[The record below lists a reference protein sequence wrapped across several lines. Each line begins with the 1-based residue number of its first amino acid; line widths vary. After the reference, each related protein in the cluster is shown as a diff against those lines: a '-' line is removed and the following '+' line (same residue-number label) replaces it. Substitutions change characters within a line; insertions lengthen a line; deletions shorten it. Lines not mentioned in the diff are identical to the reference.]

1 MVQSG
6 DSPVDYKN
14 LFNREFINVWMTK
27 MQDAGREAG
36 TIKTYLGSL
45 VHFYNFVVISGD
57 PRFDENDY
65 NKINKMK
72 TVIKVWCK
80 TLWKAIERR
89 KYEKQIEDMK
99 RFPTGEQVCNFDK
112 CDLAKEA
119 INILKAFVA
128 DRSLKLNRKSYCLI
142 RDCLIAQV
150 LFDNASRPAA
160 ISNMT
165 LGEFKSSVSQNDGI
179 VVRVLHHKNDYKGPA
194 NITFQHEVYKRVQM
208 YINFVRQ
215 RLPDVNVRDC
225 DPVFLSFNGSKMDS
239 SMITTQFSSF
249 WNRGLGLPIEDR
261 MIPTVVQ
268 KYTTTMIH
276 NLNPSAKQ
284 DTADVLCHTL
294 RQANETYLCQEKQNK
309 ASSSTKVIRATQ
321 RITDK
326 NSIDTIVD
334 ELFEKEI
341 KDKNIKITKS
351 LVDEKLYCD
360 ERFSEIVNQPTKSK
374 QVLDSV
380 RYKKVKFEQRENQE
394 VQTNE
399 NNIYYENNF
408 KEIYEKR
415 QRKDYTSSEVDAIY
429 MYLGDYIYSQCK
441 IERVV
446 FENYVRGIPE
456 FEFVF
461 KKFGINSLITKIR
474 TERKSPRPKNI

>member
-1 MVQSG
+1 MKNDLLSSRESESDDQSDKDFEDIEQPFILSSLEEDIFINKFSDWLYSNDGGKKPRSTCSKHKSTIMSMVRSG

-72 TVIKVWCK
+72 TVIKVWCQ

-128 DRSLKLNRKSYCLI
+128 DRSLILNRKSYCLI

-165 LGEFKSSVSQNDGI
+165 LGEFKSSVSQNDAI

-208 YINFVRQ
+208 YINFVCQ

-239 SMITTQFSSF
+239 SMITT
-249 WNRGLGLPIEDR
+249 
-261 MIPTVVQ
+261 
-268 KYTTTMIH
+268 
-276 NLNPSAKQ
+276 
-284 DTADVLCHTL
+284 
-294 RQANETYLCQEKQNK
+294 
-309 ASSSTKVIRATQ
+309 
-321 RITDK
+321 
-326 NSIDTIVD
+326 
-334 ELFEKEI
+334 
-341 KDKNIKITKS
+341 
-351 LVDEKLYCD
+351 
-360 ERFSEIVNQPTKSK
+360 
-374 QVLDSV
+374 
-380 RYKKVKFEQRENQE
+380 
-394 VQTNE
+394 
-399 NNIYYENNF
+399 
-408 KEIYEKR
+408 
-415 QRKDYTSSEVDAIY
+415 
-429 MYLGDYIYSQCK
+429 
-441 IERVV
+441 
-446 FENYVRGIPE
+446 
-456 FEFVF
+456 
-461 KKFGINSLITKIR
+461 
-474 TERKSPRPKNI
+474 